1 MSARRVAVVAVHV
14 FKESVRDRVLYSIAA
29 FAVILVFASI
39 LIGEITAGQDLKIIK
54 DLGLATIE
62 IAGIV
67 MAVFI
72 GIGLVSREIDRRS
85 IYSLLA
91 KPLAR
96 REFIVG
102 KYLGLVLTILVNIGA
117 MTIAFYVLLAWF
129 GLASPEHIRRSWEAP
144 AADPALLLAILL
156 IVGELALLTAV
167 ALFFSTFSSSALMSL
182 ILTAGLWIAG
192 LESEDLRHFGDFV
205 STPAAPIVQAIGWV
219 VPAFSAFDVKSEIVH
234 GHLIPSGLVMWRM
247 AYALM
252 YSVSVLA
259 ASVVVFARRE
269 FK

>member
-1 MSARRVAVVAVHV
+1 MNPRRVVVVAVHV
-14 FKESVRDRVLYSIAA
+14 FKESVRDRVMYSIAA
-29 FAVILVFASI
+29 FAVLLVCASI
-39 LIGEITAGQDLKIIK
+39 LIGEITAGQDVKIIK

-72 GIGLVSREIDRRS
+72 GIGLVAREIDRRS

-102 KYLGLVLTILVNIGA
+102 KYLGLILTIVVNIGA
-117 MTIAFYVLLAWF
+117 MTLAFYAVLAWF
-129 GLASPEHIRRSWEAP
+129 GFASPEHVRRSWEAP

-156 IVGELALLTAV
+156 IMGELALLTTL

-192 LESEDLRHFGDFV
+192 LESQDLRRFGEFV
-205 STPAAPIVQAIGWV
+205 VSPAAPLVSAIGWI
-219 VPAFSAFDVKSEIVH
+219 VPAFSVFDVKSDVVH
-234 GHLIPSGLVMWRM
+234 GHAISAGLVLWRM
-247 AYALM
+247 AYAVL
-252 YSVSVLA
+252 YSTGVLTA
-259 ASVVVFARRE
+259 AVLVFGRRE